1 MFGYVVINRKELTKL
16 ELERYKAYY
25 CGLCTGLEK
34 SYGKKGISLL
44 SYDMTFLYLLLS
56 DLYNTKDIT
65 AEKRCAVHPLG
76 KHKYITNELTSYVSY
91 MQILLSY
98 FSLKDDLL
106 DNDKA
111 RDEQKLLKLES
122 YISQLKE
129 KYQRQYNCLSEN
141 LQKIVALEKID
152 EDNIVTLS
160 TLSGEMIKEIFA
172 PKEDIFY
179 KQLTSIG
186 KSLGSFI
193 YIMDAF
199 DDLKKDIK
207 NGSFNPLK
215 KLSKKENFNE
225 TVKDLLELPLS
236 QAASSLERLPLDDN
250 LSILRNIIYS
260 GVWSRFEVLTR

>member
-1 MFGYVVINRKELTKL
+1 
-16 ELERYKAYY
+16 
-25 CGLCTGLEK
+25 
-34 SYGKKGISLL
+34 
-44 SYDMTFLYLLLS
+44 
-56 DLYNTKDIT
+56 
-65 AEKRCAVHPLG
+65 
-76 KHKYITNELTSYVSY
+76 

-111 RDEQKLLKLES
+111 KDEQKLLKLES

>member
-1 MFGYVVINRKELTKL
+1 MVNGEISNF
-16 ELERYKAYY
+16 
-25 CGLCTGLEK
+25 
-34 SYGKKGISLL
+34 KKHSSGHL
-44 SYDMTFLYLLLS
+44 
-56 DLYNTKDIT
+56 
-65 AEKRCAVHPLG
+65 
-76 KHKYITNELTSYVSY
+76 
-91 MQILLSY
+91 Y

-111 RDEQKLLKLES
+111 KDEQKLLKLES